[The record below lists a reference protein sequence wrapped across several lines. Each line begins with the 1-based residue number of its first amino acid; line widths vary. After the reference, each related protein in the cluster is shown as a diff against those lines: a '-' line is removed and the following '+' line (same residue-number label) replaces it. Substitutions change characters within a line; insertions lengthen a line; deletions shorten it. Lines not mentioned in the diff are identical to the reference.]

1 MCTTAQLTANRANA
15 EHSTGPKTD
24 EGKAIVARNHIT
36 HGLSIRR
43 HIVLPGEDHDEYEA
57 LLSRYKEEQMPG
69 CAIERSLITLLAE
82 CEWRNQRCNRIQ
94 YGMIEESGLTI
105 EAFYEQNE
113 AKLQRFERYAGQ
125 HRRDYSR
132 ILRDYLSA
140 RSARRKDAKD
150 GLFTGPT
157 FPDFERESLPQGE
170 MQNEANPSARQTGT
184 DSHDPSI
191 LPLSTTEQPDS
202 GMPACPRLPADT
214 SKPISA
220 RIPYSYANELVGLKR
235 LHPDFNPQTSK
246 KLMSMSL
253 RDYLKHPGNL
263 YAAQKLMEVA

>member
-57 LLSRYKEEQMPG
+57 LLARYKEEQMPG

-94 YGMIEESGLTI
+94 YQMIEESGQNI
-105 EAFYEQNE
+105 ETFYEQNE

-125 HRRDYSR
+125 HRRGNGGSLVSR
-132 ILRDYLSA
+132 GPLLRALCY
-140 RSARRKDAKD
+140 R
-150 GLFTGPT
+150 
-157 FPDFERESLPQGE
+157 
-170 MQNEANPSARQTGT
+170 
-184 DSHDPSI
+184 H
-191 LPLSTTEQPDS
+191 
-202 GMPACPRLPADT
+202 CPVF
-214 SKPISA
+214 I
-220 RIPYSYANELVGLKR
+220 
-235 LHPDFNPQTSK
+235 H
-246 KLMSMSL
+246 
-253 RDYLKHPGNL
+253 
-263 YAAQKLMEVA
+263 AAL